1 MTAASSSGLDRYLS
15 AEMIANLRRA
25 DRYWYDLRHGRLTIP
40 QVIATTDRTLADL
53 KAGKDTD
60 SLKDSGNFKGSKGSK
75 ESSKDSQRSKRS
87 KQRSQPGCYDVTIC
101 GGTLGILLAAALAKR
116 GLSVLLLERGILRGR
131 DQEWNISRQELR
143 ELVELDLLTEK
154 QLETAI
160 VSEYN
165 PARVSFHGSPDLWV
179 RDVLNVGVDP
189 VYLLEALKKR
199 FLKAGGELCENV
211 AFSGAIVHPDGV
223 SVKLSADGEEATIE
237 TRLLIDAM
245 GHGSPIAAQARQ
257 GATPDSICM
266 VVGSCA
272 TGFTPEQNQT
282 GDLMVSNQPIVNHCQ
297 YFWEAFP
304 ARDGRTTYLFTYLDP
319 QPDRFSLEFF
329 AEEYFRLLPG
339 YQNIN
344 PDDLDIKRFLFGVFP
359 AYRDSPVRLPW
370 NRILAIGDSS
380 GGQSPLSFGGFGSMV
395 RHLSRL
401 DRAVSDALR
410 GDTLD
415 RASLQLVQ
423 PYQPN
428 IAVTWLFQQT
438 MTVPLDRPV
447 TDPDAVNRLL
457 GSVFGA
463 MAAGGDR
470 VLKPFLQ
477 DVIRFGGLLEAM
489 ARATLAA
496 PLTVM
501 RVVPQ
506 VGLTPL
512 LDWTRHFLN
521 LATYGVLSAWD
532 DRARVAQRVDSM
544 TGLPADRAFAL
555 RRWLDALRYGSG
567 RDGINATKDEI

>member
-1 MTAASSSGLDRYLS
+1 MTASSPASSSGLDRYLPP
-15 AEMIANLRRA
+15 ETIAQLRRV
-25 DRYWYDLRHGRLTIP
+25 DHDWEDLRHGRLTVP
-40 QVIATTDRTLADL
+40 KVIATTDRSLCELNGANS
-53 KAGKDTD
+53 AGT
-60 SLKDSGNFKGSKGSK
+60 GR
-75 ESSKDSQRSKRS
+75 SSV
-87 KQRSQPGCYDVTIC
+87 GYDVTIC

-116 GLSVLLLERGILRGR
+116 GLKVLLLERGQLRGR
-131 DQEWNISRQELR
+131 DQEWNSSRQELR
-143 ELVELDLLTEK
+143 ELVDLGLLSDK

-165 PARVSFHGSPDLWV
+165 PARVGFHGSPDQWV

-189 VYLLEALKKR
+189 VYLLETLKKR
-199 FLKAGGELCENV
+199 FLKAGGELCEQV

-223 SVKLSADGEEATIE
+223 SVKLTADGEEATIQ

-245 GHGSPIAAQARQ
+245 GHRSPIAAQARQ
-257 GATPDSICM
+257 GAIPDSICL

-272 TGFTPEQNQT
+272 TGFTAEQNQT
-282 GDLMVSNQPIVNHCQ
+282 GDLMVSNQPIAHHCQ

-329 AEEYFRLLPG
+329 ATEYFRLLPN
-339 YQNIN
+339 YQQVNL
-344 PDDLDIKRFLFGVFP
+344 DDLDFQRFLFGVFP
-359 AYRDSPVRLPW
+359 AYRDSPLRLPW
-370 NRILAIGDSS
+370 NRLLAVGDSS
-380 GGQSPLSFGGFGSMV
+380 GGQSPLSFGGFGAMV

-401 DRAVSDALR
+401 DRAIAEALR
-410 GDTLD
+410 SDTLD
-415 RASLQLVQ
+415 RASLQLIQ

-447 TDPDAVNRLL
+447 NDPDAVNRLL

-470 VLKPFLQ
+470 VMRPFLQ
-477 DVIRFGGLLEAM
+477 DVVQFGGLFEAM

-506 VGLTPL
+506 VGVAPL
-512 LDWTRHFLN
+512 LDWTRHFLS
-521 LATYGVLSAWD
+521 LALYGALSAWD
-532 DRARVAQRVDSM
+532 DRVGVAQRIDTM
-544 TGLPADRAFAL
+544 AGLPPERAFAL

-567 RDGINATKDEI
+567 RD